1 MQFSIARPHSRLVLT
16 TLAATVL
23 LGAGLHYWPLILSWA
38 GGASLGFV
46 GHLTS
51 RLREVTVD
59 PLVPTYPRCF
69 STF

>member
-1 MQFSIARPHSRLVLT
+1 MQFSIVRPHSRLALT

-23 LGAGLHYWPLILSWA
+23 LGAGLHYWPFILSWA
-38 GGASLGFV
+38 GGASLDFV

-51 RLREVTVD
+51 RLHAFTLD
-59 PLVPTYPRCF
+59 PLVPTYPRCL